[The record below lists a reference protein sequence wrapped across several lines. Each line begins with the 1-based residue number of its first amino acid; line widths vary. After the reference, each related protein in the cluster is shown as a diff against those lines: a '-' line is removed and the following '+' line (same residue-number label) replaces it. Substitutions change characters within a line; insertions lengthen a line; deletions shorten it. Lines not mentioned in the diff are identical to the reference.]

1 MNNLSDLPLLI
12 DSRSKCAAGAGAHL
26 SAGARGAGGLWAAGS
41 FHPFQ
46 CEPAASLYNK
56 AAGDKRTFRA
66 ENKLF
71 PML

>member
-1 MNNLSDLPLLI
+1 MWD
-12 DSRSKCAAGAGAHL
+12 KEGAGAGAHL
-26 SAGARGAGGLWAAGS
+26 SAGARGAGGLCTGGS

-46 CEPAASLYNK
+46 CEPAATLYNK

>member
-1 MNNLSDLPLLI
+1 MWD
-12 DSRSKCAAGAGAHL
+12 KEGAGAGAHL
-26 SAGARGAGGLWAAGS
+26 SAGAQGAGGLCTGGS

-46 CEPAASLYNK
+46 CEPAVTLYNK

-66 ENKLF
+66 KNILF